1 VPAETFVAFRE
12 QGKVRPSLTEN
23 WAENLDQAR
32 ETMATLEEVGI
43 SMKEVTETLLADA
56 VKKFSDPF
64 DKLLGSVEKKRQAL
78 QSGLPS
84 QTYSLGEFDA
94 AVKKNLEDWR
104 VNGKIRRLWAGDNS
118 IWSGQDE
125 KDWLGWLH
133 IVDGQREHSEHFE
146 QVVEDIKSSGFKYA
160 LLLGMGGSS
169 LAPEVWK
176 KTFGNV
182 AGFPELHVL
191 DSTVP
196 AQVKTF
202 ANKIDP
208 KQTIFIVSSK
218 SGGTIEPNVFKHF
231 FMEKV
236 KQAVGADQA
245 GSRFIAIT
253 DPKTK
258 MNDIAKKDRFRHI
271 FFGLKTI
278 GGRFSALSNFGMIPL
293 AIMGVDV
300 IQFLDRTEIMTQ
312 ACASCVPPELNP
324 GVVLGAIMGTL
335 AKQGRDKVTVIASPG
350 VASLGAWLEQLL
362 AESTGKAHPVTKEG
376 MGLIPV
382 DGEKVGPP
390 DVYGKDRLFVYER
403 LSKAPAKE
411 QDEAVAA
418 LEKASHPVVRINL
431 ADPMDVGQEMFR
443 WEIATAVAG
452 SILGINPFNQPDVE
466 DAKIAARNLMAEYTK
481 NGRLPAEKA
490 VVEDGGMKLF
500 TDPRNADAIATAAG
514 GTKGA
519 LAYLKGHLARVKPG
533 DYFAINAYIEMNDAH
548 DQELQAIRHAVRD
561 GKKVATTL
569 GYGPRFLHSTGQLH
583 KGGTNSGVFLQVTC
597 DDAEDLPIPGE
608 AFSFGILK
616 QAQAL
621 GDFKV
626 LSERNRR
633 ILRVHLG
640 ADVKA
645 GLGRLRQLVQQAL
658 AK

>member
-1 VPAETFVAFRE
+1 
-12 QGKVRPSLTEN
+12 
-23 WAENLDQAR
+23 
-32 ETMATLEEVGI
+32 M
-43 SMKEVTETLLADA
+43 TETLLADA

-78 QSGLPS
+78 QSGLAS
-84 QTYSLGEFDA
+84 QSYSLGEFTD

-104 VNGKIRRLWAGDNS
+104 VHGKIRRLWAGDKS

-125 KDWLGWLH
+125 PEWLGWLH
-133 IVDGQREHSEHFE
+133 IVDGQREHSEHFV
-146 QVVEDIKSSGFKYA
+146 QVVDDVKAGGFKSV

-176 KTFGNV
+176 KTFGKV

-196 AQVKTF
+196 AQIKAFEKKV
-202 ANKIDP
+202 DL
-208 KQTIFIVSSK
+208 KQTLFIVSSK
-218 SGGTIEPNVFKHF
+218 SGRTIEPNVFKQY

-236 KQAVGADQA
+236 KQALGADQT

-258 MNDIAKKDRFRHI
+258 LNDDAKKDRFRHI
-271 FFGLKTI
+271 FFGLRSI
-278 GGRFSALSNFGMIPL
+278 GGRFAALSNFGMIPL
-293 AIMGVDV
+293 AVMGVDV
-300 IQFLDRTEIMTQ
+300 INFLDRTEIMAQ

-324 GVVLGAIMGTL
+324 GVVLGAILGTL
-335 AKQGRDKVTVIASPG
+335 AKQGRDKVTVITSPRI
-350 VASLGAWLEQLL
+350 ASLGAWLEQLL
-362 AESTGKAHPVTKEG
+362 AESTGKAHPETKEG
-376 MGLIPV
+376 VGLIPV

-390 DVYGKDRLFVYER
+390 EVYGKDRLFVYER
-403 LSKAPAKE
+403 LASAPAKE
-411 QDEAVAA
+411 QDEAVTA
-418 LEKASHPVVRINL
+418 LEKAGHPVVRINL
-431 ADPMDVGQEMFR
+431 ADPMDLGQEMFR

-466 DAKIAARNLMAEYTK
+466 DAKVAALSLMAEYAK
-481 NGRLPAEKA
+481 KGRLPTEAA
-490 VVEDGGMKLF
+490 LVEDGGMRLF

-514 GTKGA
+514 GAKGA
-519 LAYLKGHLARVKPG
+519 LAYLKGHLARIKPG
-533 DYFAINAYIEMNDAH
+533 DYFAINAYVEMNDAH
-548 DQELQAIRHAVRD
+548 DQELQALRHAVRD
-561 GKKVATTL
+561 GKKAATTL

-583 KGGTNSGVFLQVTC
+583 KGGTNSGVFLQITC

-608 AFSFGILK
+608 EFSFSVLK

-633 ILRVHLG
+633 ILRVHVG
-640 ADVKA
+640 ADVRE
-645 GLGRLRQLVQQAL
+645 GLARLRQMTR
-658 AK
+658 